1 MGYPDLVGDPKP
13 AHQTPSNW
21 INPHAF
27 AVPGDF
33 NNGIFKLGNMPSRI
47 TQLREG
53 ATKNFDFS
61 SQKL

>member
-1 MGYPDLVGDPKP
+1 VDQSQRIRG
-13 AHQTPSNW
+13 A
-21 INPHAF
+21 
-27 AVPGDF
+27 GDF

-61 SQKL
+61 SQKLSTLPSV